1 MKTATKGAFRDYFS
15 EYSKGHAF
23 DFFSQNDS
31 ITIDNSFAHQDQN
44 SCTAEEKLGMS
55 ERIRSPIGQRNAE
68 AEFKSISKNP
78 LRALNTGL
86 AFNPDKREWGHKK
99 EMEASQGGDLKIHSS
114 KKSGML
120 PYKKTERD

>member
-1 MKTATKGAFRDYFS
+1 
-15 EYSKGHAF
+15 
-23 DFFSQNDS
+23 
-31 ITIDNSFAHQDQN
+31 
-44 SCTAEEKLGMS
+44 MS

-99 EMEASQGGDLKIHSS
+99 EMEASQGDDLKIHSS